1 MQEKARCV
9 NITRPLG
16 TEIKMQDVVTFSQ
29 NGRTLTARVMCEI
42 DHHTAKPIRERID
55 AVLFEKKPELLVLDF
70 SGVRFMDSSG
80 IGLIIGRCEVGRA
93 IGAHVRISALS
104 PLLSRLVSLSGIEKI
119 KNLSIG

>member
-1 MQEKARCV
+1 MQEKA
-9 NITRPLG
+9 G

-29 NGRTLTARVMCEI
+29 NGRTLTARVTCEI
-42 DHHTAKPIRERID
+42 DHHTAKPIREGID

-80 IGLIIGRCEVGRA
+80 IGLIIGRCEVCRA
-93 IGAHVRISALS
+93 IGSHVRLSSLS